1 MTAHDEWL
9 NRPYREADAR
19 LAAYERY
26 CEAHGYDLDDPA
38 AEAAFTRHT
47 DQIEAAAQAEIE
59 TTLVGDPHQEDA

>member
-19 LAAYERY
+19 LAAYAGHRTPRG
-26 CEAHGYDLDDPA
+26 HDLDDPA